1 MNAVIEDILVD
12 DGTSMDRQFFQL
24 GKQPVFSSRNIAE
37 SRTQMFEVWKAP
49 KTQGQPTGR
58 DKLGRVAF
66 VGLGDFAVAFVRDTK
81 LMQIV

>member
-12 DGTSMDRQFFQL
+12 YGTSMDRQFFQL

-37 SRTQMFEVWKAP
+37 SRAQMLEVRKTP
-49 KTQGQPTGR
+49 KTKGQQTRR
-58 DKLGRVAF
+58 DKLVGVSLI
-66 VGLGDFAVAFVRDTK
+66 GLGDFTIPFVRDTK